1 MKHIAILLFLALGF
15 TPTLRSQSAHKQLQ
29 QGDQLYD
36 KKEYGK
42 AEAAYKK
49 AAAGYAASYNAGNAA
64 FQQGK
69 YEDAA
74 ELFKIAGN
82 AGADAA
88 AKADAWFNMGNAY
101 LQAGKYDEAIKAYE
115 SSLRKQP
122 NRADAKKNL
131 QIAKKKKKEA
141 ENPPP
146 PPPPQKP
153 PPPPP
158 PAPRPQNNYLD
169 RAQQA
174 RKPEQPQRNL
184 SPEAAKL
191 LLDAMVKPEEQR
203 NAQDYRELSPA
214 TRPSRVKKDW

>member
-1 MKHIAILLFLALGF
+1 MKYTSILLFLALGF
-15 TPTLRSQSAHKQLQ
+15 TPVLQSQSAHRQLQ
-29 QGDQLYD
+29 QGDQFYD

-42 AEAAYKK
+42 AEETYKN

-69 YEDAA
+69 YEEAA

-88 AKADAWFNMGNAY
+88 AKADAWYNMGNAY
-101 LQAGKYDEAIKAYE
+101 LQSGKYDAAIKAFE

-131 QIAKKKKKEA
+131 QIAKKKKKEE
-141 ENPPP
+141 ENPPSP
-146 PPPPQKP
+146 PPPNRP

-158 PAPRPQNNYLD
+158 PAPRPQRNYLD
-169 RAQQA
+169 QANPA
-174 RKPEQPQRNL
+174 RKPEQPKRNL
-184 SPEAAKL
+184 TPEAAQL
-191 LLDAMVKPEEQR
+191 MLDALVRPEEQG

-214 TRPSRVKKDW
+214 TKPSRVKKDW